1 MHDLRLG
8 FDADLIC
15 RVVLPSV
22 PAAAGL
28 ARKYI
33 APAAQQ
39 LGVDYDTAALVAT
52 ELVSNAVR
60 HADTGGDIEL
70 WVSANDSDW
79 FVAVVDR
86 APHLLPRLPHGT
98 YELPDDKAESGRGLL
113 IVALGGGR
121 LSVRPVAD
129 GRKVVSARMALPS
142 WA

>member
-8 FDADLIC
+8 LEADLIC
-15 RVVLPSV
+15 RVVLPCA
-22 PAAAGL
+22 PTAARL
-28 ARKYI
+28 ARKYT

-70 WVSANDSDW
+70 WISANESHW

-86 APHLLPRLPHGT
+86 APHLLPRLPDGT
-98 YELPDDKAESGRGLL
+98 SELPTETAESGRGLL

-121 LSVRPVAD
+121 LSVRPVPG
-129 GRKVVSARMALPS
+129 GRKVVSAQLALPTR
-142 WA
+142 A